1 MRVLL
6 IRPPYTDY
14 GGTEPPRVGIPL
26 GSLSVAAALEQHGHT
41 VGIFDALTYMDHTDD
56 KKHFGAS
63 WERVM
68 AEVKSFAPDVV
79 GIANLFST
87 QIEKSLLLPKLIK
100 EMDANIKII
109 VGGPHATVRPQD
121 FLSTGNFDFVILAEG
136 EETAAS
142 LLEYLEGQRKLEDV
156 HGIAYM
162 HNGQM
167 KINQP
172 EYIKN
177 LDSIPFPAYHLV
189 DMKMY
194 FSMVF
199 RGFSSRPQDPFYK
212 PRREITMIT
221 SRGCP
226 YICTFC
232 SIHPTMGYRFRV
244 QSAEYVIKHIEHVV
258 TKYGVEFIHFE
269 DDNLTLNPSRFDAIL
284 DGIAQGNIKFE
295 WDTPNGV
302 RADTLSRSLLEKIKL
317 SGVSE
322 LRIAIESGVQDVLD
336 KIVKKSLDIEK
347 AKQVAIDCKE
357 LGIPLSSFFVIGM
370 PGETKKDIQQT
381 LDLAYQLMEKYNV
394 TPHVNIA
401 NPLVGT
407 ELYETA
413 KQKGYLIDEDYT
425 KGFIFGTGRIKTEEF
440 SPEDLKQMSTAFY
453 KKVKRLYVMKT
464 LSNPKKLA
472 HNIKTLIRYPRSTL
486 RLIRI
491 AARYTN

>member
-14 GGTEPPRVGIPL
+14 EGTEPPRVGIPL
-26 GSLSVAAALEQHGHT
+26 GTLSVAAAIEKYGH
-41 VGIFDALTYMDHTDD
+41 VVKVFDALTYMDKTED
-56 KKHFGAS
+56 KRHFGAS
-63 WERVM
+63 WERIIS
-68 AEVKSFAPDVV
+68 EVKSFSPDIV

-87 QIEKSLLLPKLIK
+87 QLEKSLVLPKLIK
-100 EMDANIKII
+100 EIDKNIKII
-109 VGGPHATVRPQD
+109 VGGPHATVRPED
-121 FLSTGNFDFVILAEG
+121 FLSTGNFDFVIIAEG
-136 EETAAS
+136 EETTPA
-142 LLEYLEGQRKLEDV
+142 LLEHLQGRRQLEDV
-156 HGIAYM
+156 RGIAYM
-162 HNGQM
+162 HNGEMRIQ
-167 KINQP
+167 QP
-172 EYIKN
+172 QYIKN

-189 DMKMY
+189 DMEMY
-194 FSMVF
+194 FGMVF

-244 QSAEYVIKHIEHVV
+244 QSAEYVIAHIEHVV
-258 TKYGVEFIHFE
+258 TKYGVELIHFE
-269 DDNLTLNPSRFDAIL
+269 DDNLTLNPARFDAIL
-284 DGIAQGNIKFE
+284 DGLTEKNIRFE

-302 RADTLSRSLLEKIKL
+302 RADTLSRPLLEKIKK

-336 KIVKKSLDIEK
+336 KVVKKSLGLEK
-347 AKQVAIDCKE
+347 AMQVAKDCNE
-357 LGIPLSSFFVIGM
+357 IGIPLSAFFVIGM
-370 PGETKKDIQQT
+370 PGETKADIQQT
-381 LDLAYQLMEKYNV
+381 LDLAYRLMKEYSV

-401 NPLVGT
+401 HPLVGT

-413 KQKGYLIDEDYT
+413 KAKGYLIDEDYT

-440 SPEDLKQMSTAFY
+440 SPEDLKQMSTEFY

-464 LSNPKKLA
+464 LGNPKKLA
-472 HNIKTLIRYPRSTL
+472 HNIGTFIRYPRSTL
-486 RLIRI
+486 HLIKI
-491 AARYTN
+491 ATRYTA